1 MASKLNPGADAT
13 LVNVAYRAA
22 MADTPADYSGTL
34 ERAADSYAKT
44 MESSKEM
51 WNTITTL
58 GATIGNEMVKNAQEL
73 TDMIAKGN
81 TLNPEDAEMFR
92 NEVYGLKDQ
101 FKELG
106 TFGGMFGD
114 RETRGKRAELKI
126 KQQELFAEIDL
137 AIGNLKT
144 GADAIAADT
153 IDETMLSPTELDTMN
168 AIVKSNLKNKFTDNG
183 SMAKLS
189 RNESGELMYTLY
201 RKNGELAEDPSRPG
215 EPVTMT
221 LKQFNENIANN
232 VRDGGAKA
240 TAFNAYNDQRGT
252 DGSKSKDGVYHEE
265 MKQMDLNYLDTQL
278 QTTNDLKRAIRTS
291 FGYSNTSFFDDI
303 TKNQN
308 EYSAELYS
316 GLLKITGGNVLTGDI
331 IDGMQDMDGKEGIS
345 AQEAMNTQNYKI
357 LTANLLNLKDP
368 KVTKEYF
375 KDYTVKNFEA
385 AFKFGYSNRTVE
397 GGGSGITDDNP
408 YGIPKDGLKLGGM
421 DRYDRQQTFSQDVVT
436 DYINDIKNGAAF
448 NVYDPDTGLN
458 AYTFDNGNWYENKG
472 KENEKKYD
480 SVKQMTDDVFITGGK
495 YFDGLETEIKIDP
508 RTGKTISTDSSTL
521 GSLTEDDTLTISN
534 MFSQSLNENRAQAAI
549 NKILKKYKVPQRASV
564 PFTPFNINRVNIGNE
579 EFDTSKPSDQKR
591 MLEII
596 KQLIGNV
603 PQQNTSAGKTDEI
616 DRMINQYSS
625 PKN

>member
-13 LVNVAYRAA
+13 LVGVAYRAA
-22 MADTPADYSGTL
+22 MADTPGDYSGTL
-34 ERAADSYAKT
+34 EKAAESYGKT
-44 MESSKEM
+44 MESSREM

-144 GADAIAADT
+144 GADALAADT
-153 IDETMLSPTELDTMN
+153 IDETMLSATELDTMN

-183 SMAKLS
+183 SMAKLG
-189 RNESGELMYTLY
+189 RNENGELMYTLY

-240 TAFNAYNDQRGT
+240 TAFNTYNDQRGT

-316 GLLKITGGNVLTGDI
+316 GLLKITGGDVLTGDI
-331 IDGMQDMDGKEGIS
+331 IDGMQNIDGEPGIT
-345 AQEAMNTQNYKI
+345 AQEAMNTENYKI
-357 LTANLLNLKDP
+357 LTANLVNLKAP

-397 GGGSGITDDNP
+397 GGESSEGDQVNVFKPGSGEYVTVEGKQR
-408 YGIPKDGLKLGGM
+408 YIPSDVQNRRRANVIDIVTNNKDGAVFSGELGNYTWVKDAGQWQSGETEDGKPQM
-421 DRYDRQQTFSQDVVT
+421 FTTFQV
-436 DYINDIKNGAAF
+436 
-448 NVYDPDTGLN
+448 
-458 AYTFDNGNWYENKG
+458 
-472 KENEKKYD
+472 
-480 SVKQMTDDVFITGGK
+480 MTDERVYNSASTFEQ
-495 YFDGLETEIKIDP
+495 GLT
-508 RTGKTISTDSSTL
+508 SSSGDNAGL

-534 MFSQSLNENRAQAAI
+534 MFSQKLNENRAQTAI
-549 NKILKKYKVPQRASV
+549 NNILKKYKVPQRATV

-579 EFDTSKPSDQKR
+579 EFDISKPSDQKR

-596 KQLIGNV
+596 NQLIGNV
-603 PQQNTSAGKTDEI
+603 PQQNTSTGKPDEI

-625 PKN
+625 PKI